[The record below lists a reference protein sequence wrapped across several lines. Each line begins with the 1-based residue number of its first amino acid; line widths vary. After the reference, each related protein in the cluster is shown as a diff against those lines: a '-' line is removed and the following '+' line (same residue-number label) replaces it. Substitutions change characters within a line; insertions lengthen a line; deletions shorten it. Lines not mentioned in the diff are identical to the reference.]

1 MNKKLLAIGS
11 LAAVSLYAPHAAMA
25 AQATANATATIQQAV
40 DIYKNTD
47 NQYTGGD
54 LAFGTMLALGSS
66 GTVTIDP
73 AKAHSSQRSATS
85 VTLIAE
91 STGLT
96 KYGAAE
102 FICTGAKST
111 NFTITVP
118 ATSITIKDNG
128 GTGSNSMT
136 VTDFTAGNLTT
147 SVTGGTLDASTGTSN
162 FFVGG
167 TLNVGASQAAG
178 TYTGTFNVTVAYN

>member
-1 MNKKLLAIGS
+1 MNKKQFAIS
-11 LAAVSLYAPHAAMA
+11 ALAAVSIFAPHSAMA

-47 NQYTGGD
+47 NTYTGGD
-54 LAFGTMLALGSS
+54 LAFGTLLALGTN

-73 AKAHSSQRSATS
+73 TKAHASQRSVS
-85 VTLIAE
+85 NVTPISE
-91 STGLT
+91 TTGLT

-118 ATSITIKDNG
+118 TASTTIKDNG

-136 VTDFTAGNLTT
+136 VTDFTAGNLTA
-147 SVTGGTLDASTGTSN
+147 SISGGTLDSSTGTSN
-162 FFVGG
+162 FYVGG
-167 TLNVGASQAAG
+167 TLNVGANQAAG

>member
-1 MNKKLLAIGS
+1 MKKKLLAIGS
-11 LAAVSLYAPHAAMA
+11 LAAVSLYAPHSAMA

-47 NQYTGGD
+47 NTYTGGD

-73 AKAHSSQRSATS
+73 TKAHADQRSASS
-85 VTLIAE
+85 VTLVAE
-91 STGLT
+91 GTGLT

-102 FICTGAKST
+102 FVCTGAKST
-111 NFTITVP
+111 QYTITVP
-118 ATSITIKDNG
+118 SEGITIKDNG

-136 VTDFTAGNLTT
+136 VDTFTAGNLTA
-147 SVTGGTLDASTGTSN
+147 SVSGGTLDASSGTSS
-162 FFVGG
+162 FHVGG
-167 TLNVGASQAAG
+167 KLHVGASQAAG
-178 TYTGTFNVTVAYN
+178 TYTGTFNVTVAYQ